1 MEACSRGATG
11 QFRRGEGGKAPFRG
25 DSIKGALGGLGPPEI
40 FWKISVT
47 LRTFRAL
54 KTVIT
59 PLIIGKLSVKL
70 TKKTPALSRC
80 KLRDLTLFKLIKI
93 DAKKIIYLISLKFD
107 AWIDGSLPCV
117 GNCQNQEG
125 ATAPSPP
132 PPQLCPWLVG
142 PNM

>member
-70 TKKTPALSRC
+70 TKKKHQHFLDVNC
-80 KLRDLTLFKLIKI
+80 V
-93 DAKKIIYLISLKFD
+93 ISLY
-107 AWIDGSLPCV
+107 L
-117 GNCQNQEG
+117 N
-125 ATAPSPP
+125 
-132 PPQLCPWLVG
+132 L
-142 PNM
+142 